1 MIYMSLHVTLGSVQ
15 GQVEPSPTLWGEGMV
30 QSADARLFLIEKE
43 LLQLQFY
50 LRTGNGTFQIKL
62 RREDRVRTLYCL
74 YRGGLQ
80 TPSKRAERDSKSS
93 GMTDVLSLP
102 FSLFLSSSSCCSSR
116 CFSCSSCLC
125 CSSFLFCSSSC
136 CRFAANS
143 SCCCLHTYIH
153 TNTHTYTLV
162 TIKPTGEL
170 NQWQVGWQRGL
181 VRDKPD

>member
-1 MIYMSLHVTLGSVQ
+1 MIYMSLHVTLWSVQ

-80 TPSKRAERDSKSS
+80 TPSKHVQSVIVKAVVWQTYSLC
-93 GMTDVLSLP
+93 LSLCSSAAAVVAP
-102 FSLFLSSSSCCSSR
+102 VGVSPALRVFVALVSSSAPAPV
-116 CFSCSSCLC
+116 
-125 CSSFLFCSSSC
+125 
-136 CRFAANS
+136 AAS
-143 SCCCLHTYIH
+143 LPTALVVAY
-153 TNTHTYTLV
+153 THTYTQ
-162 TIKPTGEL
+162 THTHTP
-170 NQWQVGWQRGL
+170 
-181 VRDKPD
+181 